1 MSEEATDDGIA
12 QKLME
17 TLIRKM
23 EEMDAKL
30 SRLEGTVNSPNAL
43 LRKAGYVA
51 MRTPHSEDLLVD
63 GFRGDLEAE
72 SQIMKSN
79 NQNEFTNEEIHEMSW
94 EEIHDMASQHQNTQE
109 MY

>member
-1 MSEEATDDGIA
+1 MSEEASSEGTA

-43 LRKAGYVA
+43 LRKAGYVS
-51 MRTPHSEDLLVD
+51 MKTPHTEDLLVD
-63 GFRGDLEAE
+63 GFRGG
-72 SQIMKSN
+72 N
-79 NQNEFTNEEIHEMSW
+79 GGPR
-94 EEIHDMASQHQNTQE
+94 
-109 MY
+109 

>member
-1 MSEEATDDGIA
+1 MSEEVSNDATA

-23 EEMDAKL
+23 EEMDGKL
-30 SRLEGTVNSPNAL
+30 SRLEVTVNSPNAL

-51 MRTPHSEDLLVD
+51 MKTPYTEDLMVD

-72 SQIMKSN
+72 NQIMKSN
-79 NQNEFTNEEIHEMSW
+79 TQNEFTNEEIHEMSW
-94 EEIHDMASQHQNTQE
+94 EEIHEMASQHQSTQE

>member
-1 MSEEATDDGIA
+1 MSEEASSEGTA

-43 LRKAGYVA
+43 LRKAGYVS
-51 MRTPHSEDLLVD
+51 MKTPHTEDLLVD

-72 SQIMKSN
+72 TQIMKSN
-79 NQNEFTNEEIHEMSW
+79 TQNEFTNEEIHEMSW